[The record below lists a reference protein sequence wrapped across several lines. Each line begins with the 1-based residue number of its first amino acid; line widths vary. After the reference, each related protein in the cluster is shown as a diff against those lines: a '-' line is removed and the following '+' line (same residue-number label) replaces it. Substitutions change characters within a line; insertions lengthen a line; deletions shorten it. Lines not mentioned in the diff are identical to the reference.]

1 MRRFDHHSSLQH
13 WTHSWNSMLKI
24 NMMKRKKKLHLHGM
38 ESTDLFAVWLWSFFI
53 TLFSPQNLLNS
64 KELSLQLRMS
74 VASLNLREQIHVE
87 PTET

>member
-24 NMMKRKKKLHLHGM
+24 NMMKRKKASTYMGW
-38 ESTDLFAVWLWSFFI
+38 ESADLSAVQ
-53 TLFSPQNLLNS
+53 PHVNLLNS